1 MSVCFK
7 VSTEEVVKKQQTE
20 SPTTIK
26 AMTKSQRGELET
38 LHTRN
43 RPINRL
49 ARMSSF
55 EIAPPPQK
63 KNNGRFLFVFITRNI
78 RPSCQILAR
87 NWKICLYVVKKTKSI
102 VIQLNV
108 LPVSLLF
115 IIIKLSGPKITL
127 FDSFYIFLISRPTNR
142 FSEFYSAQISIG
154 LQRCSSVRASFLIP
168 PKCWPH
174 VYLYSFVPLSST
186 DNVCSSDR
194 GTDKPPDGRASS

>member
-1 MSVCFK
+1 MK
-7 VSTEEVVKKQQTE
+7 L
-20 SPTTIK
+20 P
-26 AMTKSQRGELET
+26 
-38 LHTRN
+38 H
-43 RPINRL
+43 P
-49 ARMSSF
+49 
-55 EIAPPPQK
+55 K
-63 KNNGRFLFVFITRNI
+63 KNNNNIGRFLFVLFVFITRNI

-87 NWKICLYVVKKTKSI
+87 NWKICLYVVSI

>member
-1 MSVCFK
+1 MK
-7 VSTEEVVKKQQTE
+7 LPHPKKKQQRQIFVCFYHTQH
-20 SPTTIK
+20 STFLPNIGK
-26 AMTKSQRGELET
+26 KLEN
-38 LHTRN
+38 LS
-43 RPINRL
+43 L
-49 ARMSSF
+49 
-55 EIAPPPQK
+55 
-63 KNNGRFLFVFITRNI
+63 
-78 RPSCQILAR
+78 C
-87 NWKICLYVVKKTKSI
+87 CKKTKSI